1 MIVALCWALL
11 ALIHALPALALLR
24 PALITRLY
32 GVAPGSE
39 TFLLLHH
46 RAALFLVV
54 VILCLWAMLRPEV
67 RPLAAVAVAVSMVSF
82 LLLWRAAGAPVA
94 LRSIALAD
102 LVGLLPLAVVAVAA
116 ARSGGA
122 A

>member
-1 MIVALCWALL
+1 MMVAVCWALL
-11 ALIHALPALALLR
+11 ALIHVPPALALFR

-32 GVAPGSE
+32 GVAPGSQ

-67 RPLAAVAVAVSMVSF
+67 RGLAAVAVAVSMVSF
-82 LLLWRAAGAPVA
+82 LLLWRAAGSPMA
-94 LRSIALAD
+94 LRSIALTD
-102 LVGLLPLAVVAVAA
+102 LIGLLPLAVVALAA